1 MYTDLHGLT
10 IIHFHHV
17 EIKTV
22 YSFARGDEIAP
33 LLVEMLSNVDEYLW
47 DIQGLWGGRGNRDIK
62 GTLLL
67 HFINALYYLRNKVQ
81 MESLLIH

>member
-47 DIQGLWGGRGNRDIK
+47 DIQGL
-62 GTLLL
+62 
-67 HFINALYYLRNKVQ
+67 
-81 MESLLIH
+81 